1 MKNRILIAVYF
12 FLLLGLPSSLFAF
25 TATEFATEAQKF
37 YQQGDYEKAIG
48 KWQELKLMGWGGAYV
63 DYNIGNSFFRLGKLG
78 LAKGYWLK
86 AQTELPRNP
95 YLAHNLQHLDKIMN
109 KGNHEEKNL
118 INWVMGH
125 AYRLKLNYSEALYFQ
140 AFCSFLIVLSFCLF
154 RWKKVRV
161 FKIFLLSS
169 SFIYA
174 MSLLLFITTAITHMI
189 SRAVV
194 LEEVWVREEPVEQ
207 SNRLAQLKEGQ
218 VIRLKSIEGE
228 VVWVKTAG
236 GVEGWVSKAAVMPL

>member
-1 MKNRILIAVYF
+1 MKHKILTSLSF
-12 FLLLGLPSSLFAF
+12 FLLLSLPSSLLAF

-37 YQQGDYEKAIG
+37 YQQGDYEKAIN

-63 DYNIGNSFFRLGKLG
+63 DYNMGNSFFRLGKLG

-86 AQTELPRNP
+86 AQGELPRNP
-95 YLAHNLQHLDKIMN
+95 YLVHNLQHLDKTMN

-174 MSLLLFITTAITHMI
+174 MSLLLLSTTAISQMI

-194 LEEVWVREEPVEQ
+194 LEDAWVREEPVEQ